1 MAKIL
6 IYIIII
12 KYISNSLFSFIYVRR
27 EETEKNSLIYQSR
40 MITFNPGM
48 TQTESYI
55 SYLSLHH
62 FYYSD
67 RLVRSNSVCTSVP
80 VSNNQH

>member
-6 IYIIII
+6 IYLIIIQ
-12 KYISNSLFSFIYVRR
+12 YISNSLFSFIYVRQ

-55 SYLSLHH
+55 SYLSLHQ
-62 FYYSD
+62 YYSG
-67 RLVRSNSVCTSVP
+67 RLVLSNSVCTSVP

>member
-55 SYLSLHH
+55 SYLSLHQ
-62 FYYSD
+62 YCRCST
-67 RLVRSNSVCTSVP
+67 LAVP
-80 VSNNQH
+80 VSSNQH